1 MNTFFSSGNKRSYND
16 FKENISPQIQS
27 LFDSLRDFCF
37 SLGSN
42 VIEDVRMHRV
52 VFCKSI
58 TFRWFVDMEPD
69 KDSILLKIQRNR
81 KEPFL
86 TMKIKVDDNLE
97 QVKELLKDAYI
108 TIH

>member
-1 MNTFFSSGNKRSYND
+1 MNTFFSSGNKRIYND

-58 TFRWFVDMEPD
+58 TFRWFVDMEPER
-69 KDSILLKIQRNR
+69 DSILLKIQRNR
-81 KEPFL
+81 KEPL
-86 TMKIKVDDNLE
+86 SIIKIKSDDNLD
-97 QVKELLKDAYI
+97 QVKEFLKDAYI
-108 TIH
+108 TIR

>member
-81 KEPFL
+81 KEPFS
-86 TMKIKVDDNLE
+86 TMKIKVDDDLE
-97 QVKELLKDAYI
+97 QVKKLLKDAYI
-108 TIH
+108 TIR

>member
-81 KEPFL
+81 KEPFS
-86 TMKIKVDDNLE
+86 TMKIKVDDDLE

-108 TIH
+108 TIR

>member
-1 MNTFFSSGNKRSYND
+1 VNTFFSSGNKRSYND

-58 TFRWFVDMEPD
+58 TFRWFVDMEPQ

-81 KEPFL
+81 KEPL
-86 TMKIKVDDNLE
+86 STMKIKDDDNLD
-97 QVKELLKDAYI
+97 QVKEFLRDAYI

>member
-1 MNTFFSSGNKRSYND
+1 MNTFFSSGNKRSYNN

-58 TFRWFVDMEPD
+58 TFRWFADMEPD
-69 KDSILLKIQRNR
+69 KDSILLKIQKNR

-86 TMKIKVDDNLE
+86 TMKIKADDNLD
-97 QVKELLKDAYI
+97 QVKEFLRDAYI
-108 TIH
+108 TIR

>member
-1 MNTFFSSGNKRSYND
+1 VKIFSCGNKRSYND

-58 TFRWFVDMEPD
+58 TFRWFVDMEPE

-81 KEPFL
+81 KEPFS
-86 TMKIKVDDNLE
+86 TMKIKADDNLD
-97 QVKELLKDAYI
+97 QVKEFLKDAYI
-108 TIH
+108 TIR

>member
-16 FKENISPQIQS
+16 FKENVSPQIQS

>member
-81 KEPFL
+81 KEPFS
-86 TMKIKVDDNLE
+86 TMKIKADDNLD
-97 QVKELLKDAYI
+97 QVKDLLKDAYI